1 VPEFVESGSA
11 HNVPMMRALLM
22 QPVSAHVKVLDKFK
36 LSRRLLV
43 GLASYR
49 LGKLVEMSGQRPR
62 YITTDQ

>member
-1 VPEFVESGSA
+1 MA
-11 HNVPMMRALLM
+11 RALLM